1 MFVSVGSGSAIGYS
15 YDDNGD
21 SSGRMGLSYSMKDPR
36 EEEEEEE
43 EKGFSGESDYG
54 RKKVLS

>member
-21 SSGRMGLSYSMKDPR
+21 SSGKMGRSYSMKAPR
-36 EEEEEEE
+36 EEEEEE

-54 RKKVLS
+54 RKEVLS

>member
-1 MFVSVGSGSAIGYS
+1 MSVSVGSGSAIGYS

-21 SSGRMGLSYSMKDPR
+21 SSGKMGRSYSMKTPR
-36 EEEEEEE
+36 EEEEEE

-54 RKKVLS
+54 RKEV

>member
-15 YDDNGD
+15 YDNNGD
-21 SSGRMGLSYSMKDPR
+21 SSGKKGRSYSMKAPR
-36 EEEEEEE
+36 EEEE

-54 RKKVLS
+54 RKEV